1 MQLQLTTLL
10 FLIAMVIL
18 FQLAPGI
25 LRKYVLIMGSMVFI
39 IYEGGIP
46 GIVVIAL
53 ITLLT
58 YASARLIFSG
68 EGSLERTRGQ
78 KAGASVVITILL
90 LILFSWKYIPWA
102 LSLRGI
108 NITAGP
114 LSLPVPIGLSFY
126 TFGAISYIADLYL
139 GKLRPEK
146 SIGNMALYMCWFPK
160 LLSGPIER
168 AEDFLSQLKYLGN
181 IRAYSFQRI
190 TYSASYIVWGLVMK
204 LLIADKVAL
213 AVDAAFGNVSSM
225 GSVSLVL
232 ASLLYTIQIYC
243 DFAAYSNMAIGTSKL
258 FGIDLTQ
265 NFKTPYM
272 AENIPDF
279 WNRWHISLSSFLK
292 DYIYFPLGGNR
303 KGIARKCLNTAVVFF
318 VCGLWHGTGLSFIIW
333 GMLHALFSILAG
345 ILKKSPLSF
354 LVHGIVGRII
364 TFICVSFA
372 WIFFR
377 AENTTQALEFIRGMI
392 PAMNE
397 NPMFSGLMTG
407 SDVMLGLKA
416 IDWVIVGVS
425 FLILA
430 LMDYSA
436 YIKDTTPPAMLIAGM
451 SSNRRIIIL
460 SVVLSVVLVFGE
472 YGSGAEIRE
481 FVYMNF

>member
-1 MQLQLTTLL
+1 MQLQLTTLV
-10 FLIAMVIL
+10 FLIIMICA
-18 FQLAPGI
+18 FQFAPGI
-25 LRKYVLIMGSMVFI
+25 LRKYVLLLGSMIFI
-39 IYEGGIP
+39 LYEGGIP
-46 GIVVIAL
+46 GLIVITL
-53 ITLLT
+53 ITFFTWGSGLLF
-58 YASARLIFSG
+58 FSG
-68 EGSLERTRGQ
+68 QDSPDRTGKQ
-78 KAGASVVITILL
+78 KAATAVVITILL
-90 LILFSWKYIPWA
+90 LILFGWKYIPWA
-102 LSLRGI
+102 LSLKGVTI
-108 NITAGP
+108 YKGP
-114 LSLPVPIGLSFY
+114 LALPVPIGLSFY
-126 TFGAISYIADLYL
+126 TFGAISYIADLYN
-139 GKLRPEK
+139 GKLPPE
-146 SIGNMALYMCWFPK
+146 SDIENVALYMFWFPK

-168 AEDFLSQLKYLGN
+168 AKDFMSQLKFMGN

-204 LLIADKVAL
+204 LLIADKVAV
-213 AVDAAFGNVSSM
+213 AVDAAFDNISSM
-225 GSVSLVL
+225 GSMSLAL

-265 NFKTPYM
+265 NFRTPYL

-279 WNRWHISLSSFLK
+279 WSRWHISLSSFLK
-292 DYIYFPLGGNR
+292 DYIYIPLGGNR
-303 KGIARKCLNTAVVFF
+303 KGSFRKCLNTIIVFL

-345 ILKKSPLSF
+345 FLKKSPLSF
-354 LVHGIVGRII
+354 LVRGNIGRIV
-364 TFICVSFA
+364 TFVCVSFA

-377 AENTTQALEFIRGMI
+377 ADNTTHALEFVKGMF

-397 NPMFSGLMTG
+397 NSLFSGLVAG
-407 SDVMLGLKA
+407 SAVMLGLKA

-436 YIKDTTPPAMLIAGM
+436 YRKDTTPPAMLIAGM

-460 SVVLSVVLVFGE
+460 SVVLSIVLVFGE
-472 YGSGAEIRE
+472 YGSGAEIRQ